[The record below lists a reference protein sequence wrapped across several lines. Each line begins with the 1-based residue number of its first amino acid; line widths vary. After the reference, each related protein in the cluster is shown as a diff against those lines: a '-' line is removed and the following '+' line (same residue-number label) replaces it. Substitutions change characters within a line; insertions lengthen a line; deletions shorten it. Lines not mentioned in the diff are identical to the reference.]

1 MNSKFALTQ
10 NRTILLALLF
20 LVILLGALGLSIS
33 RSSYLVADSALA
45 ASPASGTISPS
56 APALAYSGGP
66 FMSIN
71 QTDQDGATSV
81 VCSPASPCDDFALGN
96 SIPSGDTN
104 TYIFT
109 VKVSWT
115 DKPTADSSHNDFD
128 VFVYD
133 SKGNEV
139 TNGSAATSSNP
150 EQVSISVKDANY
162 KIRVLPFDVNI
173 GANGDTYNATVTLTV
188 VPRAPAFPPPPATVA
203 GVPRYQNYPAP
214 NGLGTTAGEPSIGVD
229 WATGKVFISSNLQ
242 TLRVTFDDCS
252 APAKTT
258 WEDKSAPSSAT
269 SLDNILFTDHNGL
282 AKDRTFVSQLTGQD
296 SLTSFTDD
304 DGDNWTPSQGGGV
317 PSGVDH
323 QTLGGGPYRTDMAA
337 IPPVVPP
344 PHPLYPNAIYYC
356 SQDVAASFCARSDNG
371 GQTFGAGVP
380 IWNTTQ
386 CGGIHGHVKVAPDGT
401 VYVPNKSCGGKQGF
415 SMSRDNGVNWT
426 VITDPSSI
434 ATSKLV
440 DPSVG
445 IGKNGTVYFAYEGGA
460 DSSNSYPPRVAVAKV
475 AANGTVTWSNDQLVG
490 GNFNIKNAVFPE
502 AISSAFNPSAVDGDD
517 NRAAIAFLGTTAP
530 GDYTNTSFTGSW
542 HLLVSTTIDGGV
554 TWTTVDA
561 TPTDPV
567 QRGSICTLGTT
578 ACNHTPDDRNL
589 LDFMDMTTDRQ
600 GRVLVGYPDGCIGG
614 CVNGVDNSFTKLATI
629 ARQSGGKR
637 IISVFDPV
645 EPSLPGAP
653 VVTAISDATG
663 IHLSWQE
670 TDNGGSPITNYKVYR
685 RPQNGQRT
693 LLANVGVTLN
703 FDDLTADPTVT
714 YFYSVSAVNSV
725 GEGPI
730 CGEVSAIALPP
741 ANP

>member
-33 RSSYLVADSALA
+33 RSSYLIADPALA

-56 APALAYSGGP
+56 TPNLGYTGGP

-71 QTDQDGATSV
+71 QTDQDGATSI
-81 VCSPASPCDDFALGN
+81 VCSPASPCDDFALGI

-162 KIRVLPFDVNI
+162 KIRVLPFDVNT

-188 VPRAPAFPPPPATVA
+188 VPGAPAFPTPPPTVA

-252 APAKTT
+252 SPAKTT

-282 AKDRTFVSQLTGQD
+282 TKDRTFVSQLTGQD

-304 DGDNWTPSQGGGV
+304 DGDNWTPSQGGGI

-344 PHPLYPNAIYYC
+344 PHPAYPNAIYYC
-356 SQDVAASFCARSDNG
+356 SQDAVTAFCARSDNG
-371 GQTFGAGVP
+371 GQTYGAGLR
-380 IWNTTQ
+380 TR
-386 CGGIHGHVKVAPDGT
+386 
-401 VYVPNKSCGGKQGF
+401 S
-415 SMSRDNGVNWT
+415 
-426 VITDPSSI
+426 
-434 ATSKLV
+434 
-440 DPSVG
+440 
-445 IGKNGTVYFAYEGGA
+445 
-460 DSSNSYPPRVAVAKV
+460 
-475 AANGTVTWSNDQLVG
+475 
-490 GNFNIKNAVFPE
+490 
-502 AISSAFNPSAVDGDD
+502 
-517 NRAAIAFLGTTAP
+517 TAP
-530 GDYTNTSFTGSW
+530 
-542 HLLVSTTIDGGV
+542 
-554 TWTTVDA
+554 
-561 TPTDPV
+561 
-567 QRGSICTLGTT
+567 
-578 ACNHTPDDRNL
+578 
-589 LDFMDMTTDRQ
+589 
-600 GRVLVGYPDGCIGG
+600 
-614 CVNGVDNSFTKLATI
+614 
-629 ARQSGGKR
+629 
-637 IISVFDPV
+637 
-645 EPSLPGAP
+645 
-653 VVTAISDATG
+653 
-663 IHLSWQE
+663 
-670 TDNGGSPITNYKVYR
+670 
-685 RPQNGQRT
+685 
-693 LLANVGVTLN
+693 
-703 FDDLTADPTVT
+703 
-714 YFYSVSAVNSV
+714 
-725 GEGPI
+725 
-730 CGEVSAIALPP
+730 
-741 ANP
+741 